1 VIFERLMHTGLKLNV
16 IKAFRKLGVSSWES
30 AYF

>member
-1 VIFERLMHTGLKLNV
+1 MHTGLKLNV